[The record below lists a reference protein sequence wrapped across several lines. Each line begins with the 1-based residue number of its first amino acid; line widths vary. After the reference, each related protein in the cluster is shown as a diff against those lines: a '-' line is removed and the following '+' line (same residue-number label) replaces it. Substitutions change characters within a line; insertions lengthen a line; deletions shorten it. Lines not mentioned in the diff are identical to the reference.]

1 MKFFLLLSIISLI
14 NFSFRHPAPT
24 CKKCEL
30 YLVKDTII
38 HTLDGKID
46 EQPARKFETD
56 IPAEIKYAIDNDQQ
70 NLYLAVAIPGFYT
83 QMKIMRQGMELYID
97 MKAKKKEGRGIEF
110 PVKENKRGR
119 IPQTISEVSEMI
131 RRTETK

>member
-1 MKFFLLLSIISLI
+1 
-14 NFSFRHPAPT
+14 
-24 CKKCEL
+24 
-30 YLVKDTII
+30 
-38 HTLDGKID
+38 
-46 EQPARKFETD
+46 
-56 IPAEIKYAIDNDQQ
+56 
-70 NLYLAVAIPGFYT
+70 
-83 QMKIMRQGMELYID
+83 MRQGMELYID